1 MHPGGLGNNEHP
13 LTGRIRPAFIFSI
26 MRNKLTEQQKKFCLE
41 YHFNRGNGSK
51 AAIAAGYSENG
62 SRVTASKLLTKANIQ
77 NELIRLNKS
86 FNESMAAKG
95 VTKQSIALE
104 LSNIAYSSMSEYF
117 DTWITKKEFNKLTDA
132 QRACIYDIETKI
144 EYKPNPDNKTGKR
157 RIEYIRFKVYDKI
170 KAIEVLCK
178 LMGWNEPEKHDI
190 ELSGKEQ
197 TASNFIRLFQLN
209 DESRD

>member
-1 MHPGGLGNNEHP
+1 
-13 LTGRIRPAFIFSI
+13 
-26 MRNKLTEQQKKFCLE
+26 
-41 YHFNRGNGSK
+41 
-51 AAIAAGYSENG
+51 
-62 SRVTASKLLTKANIQ
+62 
-77 NELIRLNKS
+77 
-86 FNESMAAKG
+86 MAAKG